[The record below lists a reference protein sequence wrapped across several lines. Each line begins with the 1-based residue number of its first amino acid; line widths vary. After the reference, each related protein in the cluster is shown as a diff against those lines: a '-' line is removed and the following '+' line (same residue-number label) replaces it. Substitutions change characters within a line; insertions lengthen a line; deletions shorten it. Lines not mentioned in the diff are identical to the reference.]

1 MRAVAQSIEREHLKE
16 RQMNAIAMR
25 LMISIASLATALIAF
40 MSIGNIWIALGV
52 MAGIFTVSA
61 IVERIVWHRFSDRET
76 CRLDLEDR
84 VRNPPL

>member
-1 MRAVAQSIEREHLKE
+1 MKAVTQSTEREQLKE
-16 RQMNAIAMR
+16 RQMNAAGMR
-25 LMISIASLATALIAF
+25 LIISLASLATALIAF

-61 IVERIVWHRFSDRET
+61 IVERIVWHRFADPET
-76 CRLDLEDR
+76 RRLDLEDR